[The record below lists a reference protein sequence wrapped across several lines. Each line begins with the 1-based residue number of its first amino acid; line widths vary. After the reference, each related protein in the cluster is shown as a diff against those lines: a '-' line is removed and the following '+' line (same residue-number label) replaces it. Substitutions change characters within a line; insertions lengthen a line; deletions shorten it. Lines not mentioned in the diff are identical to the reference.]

1 MGETLVYIV
10 FPETENCEQSPSA
23 NLMALKQQDEINADV
38 LMQLFTTLEKN
49 LSFFEY
55 EHFVPVYNKQN
66 LRATLCS
73 LKATM
78 PMAFPNQQM
87 LFLTMLKQRSVDIT
101 GITTRDLECKYKLYH
116 QDVTTTILGDMA
128 NCIEKGKQRQNPAAA
143 VPAVPVSCH
152 SPDRECRKNEE
163 THSQRQCAPSHKRQ

>member
-55 EHFVPVYNKQN
+55 EHFVPVYNNQN

-128 NCIEKGKQRQNPAAA
+128 NCLYAVLGQHLCHIVHYVRLYCCA
-143 VPAVPVSCH
+143 VPNPLTVAMYMSVPMLPTSR
-152 SPDRECRKNEE
+152 PKL
-163 THSQRQCAPSHKRQ
+163 